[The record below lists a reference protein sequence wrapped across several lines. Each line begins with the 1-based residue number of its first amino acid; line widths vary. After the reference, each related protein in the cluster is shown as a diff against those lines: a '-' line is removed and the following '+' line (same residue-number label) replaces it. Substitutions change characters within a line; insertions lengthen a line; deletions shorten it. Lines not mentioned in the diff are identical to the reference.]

1 MSPCELQVEAGKGNS
16 GNHTLPPPPQ
26 PQPPPT
32 LPHGPPP
39 GLSSLTSRM
48 RSTDFAGALGA
59 VAVLATTVAS
69 LSIPRGVGGL
79 ACASGFCPRSDGV
92 AQLGAS
98 LSAGA
103 QIVFPGSAE
112 FTSRTTRWSNLSPPK
127 FNAVVVPGSQEDV
140 VATIK
145 FANERKLPFLATN
158 TAHGTI
164 TTLGKMDHG
173 IEIDIQSLNS
183 VEIATDG
190 KTARVGG
197 GIRSKELIDAL
208 WAANKQTVTGTCECV
223 SIMGPALGGGHGW
236 LQGYYGLVAD
246 NMVSLDVVL
255 ADGRAVTAS
264 ADQNADLFY
273 ALKGAGHNFGV
284 VTSAVFKIYDVISRD
299 WAIETHIFSG
309 GKVEAVYRAANEHLL
324 KNGTQSRDLINWSYW
339 LNDASMDPKNPII
352 IFYIIQQGVKAV
364 SPEYTQPFH
373 DIGPLVAIPKTGD
386 YPQVSGWAGVSLSS
400 PPCQK
405 AGLANPRFPI
415 YLDAYDPATMAEAYA
430 AYAAAVGP
438 ADSPF
443 HSSIFMFE
451 GYPSQGLRAV
461 DASST
466 AFAHRDRN
474 LLNAPLIQ
482 YNPASGADV
491 EVRARELGGRL
502 RDMLQAGSGR
512 AGKAAAYVNYGYGN
526 EEEGQFYGDAARVEK
541 LAALKDKYDPSDRF
555 SFYAPI
561 SHKGGKPCKHK

>member
-1 MSPCELQVEAGKGNS
+1 MR
-16 GNHTLPPPPQ
+16 
-26 PQPPPT
+26 PT
-32 LPHGPPP
+32 G
-39 GLSSLTSRM
+39 
-48 RSTDFAGALGA
+48 FAGALGA
-59 VAVLATTVAS
+59 VAVLATTVTS

-79 ACASGFCPRSDGV
+79 ACASGFCPRSDDV

-140 VATIK
+140 AATIK
-145 FANERKLPFLATN
+145 FANERKLPFLVTN
-158 TAHGTI
+158 TAHGTL

-173 IEIDIQSLNS
+173 IEIDIRSLNS

-208 WAANKQTVTGTCECV
+208 WAASKQTVTGTCECV

-246 NMVSLDVVL
+246 NIVSLDVVL

-284 VTSAVFKIYDVISRD
+284 VTSAVFKIYDVTSRD

-309 GKVEAVYRAANEHLL
+309 DK
-324 KNGTQSRDLINWSYW
+324 
-339 LNDASMDPKNPII
+339 LNDASMDPKKPII

-386 YPQVSGWAGVSLSS
+386 YLQVSGWAGVSLSS

-443 HSSIFMFE
+443 HGSIFMFE

-461 DASST
+461 DASSA

-561 SHKGGKPCKHK
+561 SHKGGKPCRQK